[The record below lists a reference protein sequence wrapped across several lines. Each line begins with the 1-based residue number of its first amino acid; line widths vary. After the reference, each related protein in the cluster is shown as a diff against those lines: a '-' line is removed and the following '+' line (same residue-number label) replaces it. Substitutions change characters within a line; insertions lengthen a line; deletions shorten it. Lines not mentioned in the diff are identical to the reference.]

1 MDEHRTR
8 VVVPARRRPRHCCPR
23 ARWIVAGGLNSQG
36 FGEFTIESYDPAQNA
51 WSAQGALVANRS
63 AGSATLLPTEQ
74 ILFAGGN
81 SASAELY
88 DPSTAISSPT
98 ASMSTVRST
107 FGLVTLQT
115 GDALAAAGVDNANN
129 VLASA
134 ELYHPGAGPLAN
146 VQPASIDFGLQEQG
160 VVSQPAFFKVTN
172 NGGADLIIDSLT
184 LSGANP
190 NDFVAQKLCAGG
202 IVHPG
207 ATCRIAVRFLAS
219 GLRQRSSARHPR

>member
-1 MDEHRTR
+1 
-8 VVVPARRRPRHCCPR
+8 
-23 ARWIVAGGLNSQG
+23 
-36 FGEFTIESYDPAQNA
+36 
-51 WSAQGALVANRS
+51 
-63 AGSATLLPTEQ
+63 
-74 ILFAGGN
+74 
-81 SASAELY
+81 
-88 DPSTAISSPT
+88 
-98 ASMSTVRST
+98 
-107 FGLVTLQT
+107 VTLQT
-115 GDALAAAGVDNANN
+115 GDALAAGGVDNANN

-146 VQPASIDFGLQEQG
+146 VQPASIDFGLQQQG

-207 ATCRIAVRFLAS
+207 ATCRIAVRFLAG
-219 GLRQRSSARHPR
+219 GLRQRSAALDIHVQRARQPAARQPCSGSPTWSRRISGRRAAT